1 MADFEMQDFLSTIDL
16 KSLIPADPTKALTG
30 GITSVTVEEAD
41 DSGAFQANTII
52 RTDRDWQ
59 ITLKW
64 ALQGSLL
71 NSKFFEFPGTW
82 VVNAF
87 LEAWGANAKDQDL
100 PEVSMTV
107 DQDPQPSPWEYTA
120 TIGVK
125 KGTVVPG
132 AYRLAVTLTY
142 KDENGDPGPMAGFIE
157 VPGMIQIYKPSK

>member
-41 DSGAFQANTII
+41 ETGVFQENKII

-64 ALQGSLL
+64 ALQGNLL
-71 NSKFFEFPGTW
+71 NSKFFDFPGTW
-82 VVNAF
+82 VINAF
-87 LEAWGANAKDQDL
+87 LEAWGSTAKDHDL
-100 PEVSMTV
+100 SEVNLVV

-120 TIGVK
+120 TISVK
-125 KGTVVPG
+125 KGTILPG

-142 KDENGDPGPMAGFIE
+142 KDENGDPGPMAGFVE
-157 VPGMIQIYKPSK
+157 VPGMLQIYKPSK